1 MLNMSNTTF
10 IDKGTS
16 SKVKINL
23 DGTHNEVGHAD
34 LAIINMSSDIIGT
47 ATIDII
53 ANGAEDDFSS
63 QVTFKVFDLEG
74 NLEFMANNS
83 NHGISE
89 FIHEVSNFICKD
101 EGTTSKILDEVS
113 IRIAASAQY
122 E

>member
-1 MLNMSNTTF
+1 MLNMNNTTF

-16 SKVKINL
+16 SKIVINL
-23 DGTHNEVGHAD
+23 GTHNEVGHAD

-47 ATIDII
+47 ATIDVIV
-53 ANGAEDDFSS
+53 NGTEDDFNS

-83 NHGISE
+83 NHDYIGE

-101 EGTTSKILDEVS
+101 EDTTNKILDEVS